1 MTLGEA
7 SERFC
12 ISMEKLNYY
21 EENGLI
27 RYETLVE
34 GIPDY
39 TEDELHKAGVIH
51 TLLEAGMDV
60 NALGKYMQ
68 LLHGKTENKEEQIR
82 ILRKQRYRLLEE
94 IHCKQQFLDK
104 LDYMIDRI
112 KKEV

>member
-1 MTLGEA
+1 MTLREA

-39 TEDELHKAGVIH
+39 TEDELHKAGIIH
-51 TLLEAGMDV
+51 ALLEAGMDM
-60 NALGKYMQ
+60 NALGKYME
-68 LLHGKTENKEEQIR
+68 LLHGK
-82 ILRKQRYRLLEE
+82 
-94 IHCKQQFLDK
+94 
-104 LDYMIDRI
+104 
-112 KKEV
+112 